1 MATKANLVI
10 DQGTNFSTTISI
22 ANMDDEAIDLT
33 GYTAAAQIRKHHS
46 SSNSVSFG
54 VSVDAV
60 LGELTLSL
68 TPAQTNAMVPGRYV
82 YDVEVMDSSNVV
94 SRIVEGLV
102 TITPSVTR

>member
-33 GYTAAAQIRKHHS
+33 GYSAVAQIRKHHS

-54 VSVDAV
+54 VSIDAA
-60 LGELTLSL
+60 LGDLTLSL
-68 TPAQTNAMVPGRYV
+68 TPTQTNAMVPGRYV
-82 YDVEVMDSSNVV
+82 YDVEVTDSSNVV

>member
-33 GYTAAAQIRKHHS
+33 GYTAAAQIRKHYS
-46 SSNSVSFG
+46 SSNSVNFG
-54 VSVDAV
+54 VSIDAA
-60 LGELTLSL
+60 LGDLTLSL

>member
-33 GYTAAAQIRKHHS
+33 GYAAIAQIRKHYS
-46 SSNSVSFG
+46 SSNSVNFG
-54 VSVDAV
+54 VSIDAA
-60 LGELTLSL
+60 LGDLTLSL

-82 YDVEVMDSSNVV
+82 YDVAVMDSSNVV